1 MESNDK
7 LEQMLQQMYDQES
20 LHDEDIDTSEII
32 DEEWVKFEA
41 EHFSE
46 NGELEKLGNGSSF
59 NSSIFQSF
67 NSFKKVAAMFIGVL
81 MLSGI
86 TYAAIRIVSQHVGGD
101 LQSPTQEARITNS
114 RQQITD
120 EQPADSTAMK
130 PVVFEDAELTTI
142 LHEVA
147 TFYQCE
153 TVYKNE
159 KVKHV
164 RLYFTWDKTKPIDEV
179 VETFN
184 KFERFHITR
193 ENQKLIVE

>member
-7 LEQMLQQMYDQES
+7 LEQMLEQMYAQES
-20 LHDEDIDTSEII
+20 LHDKDIDTSDII
-32 DEEWVKFEA
+32 DEEWTKFEA
-41 EHFSE
+41 EHF
-46 NGELEKLGNGSSF
+46 GSDQRS
-59 NSSIFQSF
+59 NSSLFTLHSSLAKI
-67 NSFKKVAAMFIGVL
+67 AAMFVGIL

-86 TYAAIRIVSQHVGGD
+86 AYATVHIIRSQETGDRSQETIVTPNSQ
-101 LQSPTQEARITNS
+101 LSTPNPQLA
-114 RQQITD
+114 
-120 EQPADSTAMK
+120 EQDSVLHQ
-130 PVVFEDAELTTI
+130 PVVFEDAELKTI

-159 KVKHV
+159 KAKHV
-164 RLYFTWDKTKPIDEV
+164 RLYFTWDKTKPIDDV
-179 VETFN
+179 IETFN